1 MVADQPQYLFDIS
14 EVRPHVDGRMSV
26 LLEVVEN
33 PGREQHAWAG
43 HRRVT
48 SHLPIVFLPR
58 WESPSLPGDHD

>member
-1 MVADQPQYLFDIS
+1 
-14 EVRPHVDGRMSV
+14 MSV

-48 SHLPIVFLPR
+48 SHLPIVFFAKMGIPV
-58 WESPSLPGDHD
+58 SAGGS

>member
-48 SHLPIVFLPR
+48 SHLPIVFFAKMGIPV
-58 WESPSLPGDHD
+58 SAGGS